1 MNDLLLLQ
9 DHVRDPA
16 AADDGGVLHHAGPR
30 PPGQP
35 RLRPLLQGQ
44 ARIFLLEMQKKY

>member
-1 MNDLLLLQ
+1 MEWSMNDLLLLQ

-16 AADDGGVLHHAGPR
+16 AADDGSVLHHAGPR

-35 RLRPLLQGQ
+35 RQRPLLQESQ
-44 ARIFLLEMQKKY
+44 VVT